1 MPVNVTGAADV
12 TLAGAVLARVEGMPR
27 MTVTC
32 LLHALDRSRA
42 RLFLVTWL
50 TLLGLWLPRTALAAD
65 TTVRLKSGGL
75 VRGELMELQPKVAVR
90 LRLADGEVRSI
101 AWSEISQIDEA
112 APAPSPAQ
120 AIQAPRPETNPEIED
135 LLRQRADVDDAVP
148 GVMMVV
154 GGVAF
159 LTLTPIGLI
168 LFAVDS
174 ACDSTSVSTSCH
186 HVQGAAIVFT
196 VLGVGSG
203 VIGVWG
209 LIKRLNNDS
218 RRDQIDERIR
228 MLRQGHA
235 LRLQDENSLAFDI
248 APRPGGGEL
257 RLALRF

>member
-1 MPVNVTGAADV
+1 MIA
-12 TLAGAVLARVEGMPR
+12 
-27 MTVTC
+27 TC
-32 LLHALDRSRA
+32 LLHALERVRA
-42 RLFLVTWL
+42 HLFLVMWL
-50 TLLGLWLPRTALAAD
+50 TLLGLGLPQSALAAD

-75 VRGELMELQPKVAVR
+75 VRGELMELQPKVSVR
-90 LRLADGEVRSI
+90 VRLADGEVRAI
-101 AWSEISQIDEA
+101 PWSEIAQIDEA
-112 APAPSPAQ
+112 APPSPAP
-120 AIQAPRPETNPEIED
+120 ATESPRPATSPEIED
-135 LLRQRADVDDAVP
+135 LLRQRADIDDAVP

-154 GGVAF
+154 GGIAF

-174 ACDSTSVSTSCH
+174 ACSSTSVTTNCT